1 MEDLKIKKVCGF
13 NISSIHFSMMILPY
27 INKELEQEKS
37 VITILEGNLEKN
49 IKQVLSKITINN
61 ESKEKILNIN
71 WKDTDIRKFHI
82 EKILKREL
90 TEEKNNLDIIVY
102 GSEKYINFVNDN
114 IIKYIEKNNK
124 IIKKKY
130 IKIINCYTVN
140 DFNENIKEILD
151 NHDIMFNTSG
161 EHKIEEI
168 FEGYHSA

>member
-49 IKQVLSKITINN
+49 IKQVLSKTTINN

-151 NHDIMFNTSG
+151 THDIMFNTSG

-168 FEGYHSA
+168 FDGYHSA

>member
-49 IKQVLSKITINN
+49 IKQVLSKITIND

-82 EKILKREL
+82 EKILKKEL

-140 DFNENIKEILD
+140 DFNENIREILD
-151 NHDIMFNTSG
+151 THDIMFNTSG

-168 FEGYHSA
+168 FDGYHSA

>member
-1 MEDLKIKKVCGF
+1 MGDLKIKKVCGF
-13 NISSIHFSMMILPY
+13 NISSIHFSMMIIPY

-37 VITILEGNLEKN
+37 IVTILEGNLEKN

-71 WKDTDIRKFHI
+71 WKDTDIRKSSI
-82 EKILKREL
+82 ERILKTEL

-102 GSEKYINFVNDN
+102 GSEKYINLVNDN
-114 IIKYIEKNNK
+114 ISKFINKNGKTLGEKNV
-124 IIKKKY
+124 
-130 IKIINCYTVN
+130 KIINCYTVN

-151 NHDIMFNTSG
+151 SHDVMFNTSG

-168 FEGYHSA
+168 FDGYHSA

>member
-1 MEDLKIKKVCGF
+1 MGNLKIRKVCGF

-37 VITILEGNLEKN
+37 IITILEGNLEKN

-71 WKDTDIRKFHI
+71 WKDTDIRKSSI
-82 EKILKREL
+82 ERILKTEL

-114 IIKYIEKNNK
+114 ISKFISKNGKTLGEKN
-124 IIKKKY
+124 
-130 IKIINCYTVN
+130 IKIIDCYTVN

-151 NHDIMFNTSG
+151 NHDVMFNTSG

-168 FEGYHSA
+168 FDGYHSA

>member
-1 MEDLKIKKVCGF
+1 MGDLKIKKVCGF

-37 VITILEGNLEKN
+37 IVTILEGNLEKN

-71 WKDTDIRKFHI
+71 WKDTDIRKSSI
-82 EKILKREL
+82 ERILKTEL

-102 GSEKYINFVNDN
+102 GSEKYINLVNDN
-114 IIKYIEKNNK
+114 ISKFINKNGKTLGEKNV
-124 IIKKKY
+124 
-130 IKIINCYTVN
+130 KIINCYTVN

-151 NHDIMFNTSG
+151 SHDVMFNTSG

-168 FEGYHSA
+168 FDGYHSA

>member
-1 MEDLKIKKVCGF
+1 MGNLKIRKVCGF

-37 VITILEGNLEKN
+37 IITILEGNLEKN

-71 WKDTDIRKFHI
+71 WKDTDIRKSSI
-82 EKILKREL
+82 ERILKTEL

-114 IIKYIEKNNK
+114 ISKFISKNAKTLGEKN
-124 IIKKKY
+124 
-130 IKIINCYTVN
+130 IKIIDCYTVN

-151 NHDIMFNTSG
+151 NHDVMFNTSG

-168 FEGYHSA
+168 FDGYHSA

>member
-1 MEDLKIKKVCGF
+1 MGNLKIRKVCGF

-37 VITILEGNLEKN
+37 IITILEGNLEKN

-71 WKDTDIRKFHI
+71 WKDTDIRKSSI
-82 EKILKREL
+82 ERILKAEL

-114 IIKYIEKNNK
+114 ISKFISKNDKTLGEKN
-124 IIKKKY
+124 
-130 IKIINCYTVN
+130 IKIIDCYTVN
-140 DFNENIKEILD
+140 DFNENIREILD
-151 NHDIMFNTSG
+151 NHDVMFNTSG

-168 FEGYHSA
+168 FDGYHSA

>member
-1 MEDLKIKKVCGF
+1 MGNLKIRKVCGF

-37 VITILEGNLEKN
+37 IITILEGNLEKN

-71 WKDTDIRKFHI
+71 WKDTDIRKSSI
-82 EKILKREL
+82 ERILKTEL

-114 IIKYIEKNNK
+114 ISKFISKNCKTLGEKN
-124 IIKKKY
+124 
-130 IKIINCYTVN
+130 IKIIDCYAVN

-151 NHDIMFNTSG
+151 NHDVMFNTSG

-168 FEGYHSA
+168 FDGYHSA

>member
-1 MEDLKIKKVCGF
+1 MGNLKIRKVCGF

-37 VITILEGNLEKN
+37 IITILEGNLEKN

-71 WKDTDIRKFHI
+71 WKDTDIRKSSI
-82 EKILKREL
+82 ERVLKTEL

-114 IIKYIEKNNK
+114 ISKFISKNDKTLGEKN
-124 IIKKKY
+124 
-130 IKIINCYTVN
+130 IKIIDCYTVS
-140 DFNENIKEILD
+140 DFNENIREILD
-151 NHDIMFNTSG
+151 NHDVMFNTSG

-168 FEGYHSA
+168 FDGYHSA

>member
-151 NHDIMFNTSG
+151 THDIMFNTSG

-168 FEGYHSA
+168 FDGYHSA

>member
-1 MEDLKIKKVCGF
+1 MGNLKIRKVCGF

-37 VITILEGNLEKN
+37 IITILEGNLEKN

-71 WKDTDIRKFHI
+71 WKDTDIRKSGI
-82 EKILKREL
+82 ERILKTEL

-114 IIKYIEKNNK
+114 ISKFISKNGKTLGEKN
-124 IIKKKY
+124 
-130 IKIINCYTVN
+130 IKIIDCYTVN

-151 NHDIMFNTSG
+151 NHDVMFNTSG

-168 FEGYHSA
+168 FDGYHSA

>member
-1 MEDLKIKKVCGF
+1 MGNLKIRKVCGF

-37 VITILEGNLEKN
+37 IITILEGNLEKN

-71 WKDTDIRKFHI
+71 WKDTDIRKSSI
-82 EKILKREL
+82 ERILKTEL

-114 IIKYIEKNNK
+114 ISKFISKNDKTLGEKN
-124 IIKKKY
+124 
-130 IKIINCYTVN
+130 IKIIDCYTVS
-140 DFNENIKEILD
+140 DFNENIREILD
-151 NHDIMFNTSG
+151 NHDVMFNTSG

-168 FEGYHSA
+168 FDGYHSA